1 MRLKVHVPQ
10 NWQRRRSQPLDS
22 YFNEDEFD
30 LPRGPALANS
40 ELEDDYGECVTGR
53 GRGAESRGAPGYS
66 RSTSSDELNVL
77 HGREDERFPSRRAR
91 NRYDAV
97 GRGPAPGIGLASR
110 SSSNT
115 RGFDS
120 SELRHQVPNNG
131 SELLALL
138 RSLSIQQNKLSEEVE
153 NLKTRNVELK
163 DHNAELEA
171 ELALL
176 AQDVVHDSA
185 VADPEAERGNPPSRG
200 TAHKRKKAATRNAK
214 RVMRVVDSPEP
225 EVQVREKIAVD
236 LALAVTTE
244 LKEYEIEIKC
254 AKRALQDEVTR
265 GFHGVIGVPGKAW
278 PDLSVERSND
288 TTGEVYMNPLF
299 EATVQHPQNHQL
311 FCEVVKQVECQLIKN
326 SDSLLPSLK
335 HETLNFTWERDLLY
349 EMTKT
354 SFRQRDHV
362 NQQVNRRRERRVT
375 KTKQLEKA
383 VVPYAAKRRVPAQ
396 VIKDVFVHEQYMSD
410 EASGPEDNSETN
422 KAVWETRMALKRG
435 YEHANNKNILEVL
448 ACEWR
453 SDEVDVRCVARDAKH
468 CLSALLEDWG
478 KYPDPEGFGASLGT
492 GEDAAGNADEAHDV
506 EGAMAEED

>member
-1 MRLKVHVPQ
+1 MYRKTGSGGS
-10 NWQRRRSQPLDS
+10 RSRSHS

-30 LPRGPALANS
+30 LPRSPALANS
-40 ELEDDYGECVTGR
+40 ELEDDYGELPGAGVGQSLVGR
-53 GRGAESRGAPGYS
+53 ECSRNPPKHPNILISPGYS

-120 SELRHQVPNNG
+120 SELRHQVPNNE
-131 SELLALL
+131 SEVLALL
-138 RSLSIQQNKLSEEVE
+138 RSLSIKQNKLSEEVE
-153 NLKTRNVELK
+153 NLKARNVELE

-171 ELALL
+171 ELVRL

-244 LKEYEIEIKC
+244 LKEYEIEIKR

-265 GFHGVIGVPGKAW
+265 GFRGVIGVPGKAW
-278 PDLSVERSND
+278 PDLSIERSND

-311 FCEVVKQVECQLIKN
+311 FCEVVKQVESQLI
-326 SDSLLPSLK
+326 
-335 HETLNFTWERDLLY
+335 
-349 EMTKT
+349 
-354 SFRQRDHV
+354 
-362 NQQVNRRRERRVT
+362 

-396 VIKDVFVHEQYMSD
+396 VIKDGL
-410 EASGPEDNSETN
+410 GPEDNSETN
-422 KAVWETRMALKRG
+422 KAVWETWMALKRG
-435 YEHANNKNILEVL
+435 YEHANNKNFLEVL

-453 SDEVDVRCVARDAKH
+453 SDEMSDALHEMQSIAFDLLTPTQKKGIH
-468 CLSALLEDWG
+468 YERIRGTGRQSLRVPDRAPYNFGINMAWLDKYKDHPDYSALLEDWG